1 MRDHPGEIHRLE
13 DLRGIKFVGV
23 FRNVARLSLSLS
35 HVGKT
40 MTQILEP
47 LFDIPHA
54 PVPAFVAPPPPAA
67 PVQVPSVIP
76 IEWLNSW
83 SVVDWLQ
90 SIKLSQCAHTLSGPT
105 RLMATD
111 AEQFIANGFDQFVSV
126 KDLTNEDLDLI
137 GVKLPG
143 HKKALVSLF
152 YAYHSLLTPGRSSRT
167 PSFSSRR
174 RRPSW
179 PLGPHQRQHGP
190 RFPLD
195 LVALQRLPRHRAP
208 RPPRQQHNL
217 PQEAAK
223 YCVKSLA
230 PYAVLDTPR
239 GSQTHRP
246 LFPYY
251 RRHL

>member
-23 FRNVARLSLSLS
+23 FRIVARLSLSLS

-143 HKKALVSLF
+143 HKKALVSLRL
-152 YAYHSLLTPGRSSRT
+152 SLTLCSRLAAARVRPASRVAGEGRAGRS
-167 PSFSSRR
+167 
-174 RRPSW
+174 
-179 PLGPHQRQHGP
+179 
-190 RFPLD
+190 
-195 LVALQRLPRHRAP
+195 AP
-208 RPPRQQHNL
+208 TSGST
-217 PQEAAK
+217 A
-223 YCVKSLA
+223 
-230 PYAVLDTPR
+230 R
-239 GSQTHRP
+239 GSPWT
-246 LFPYY
+246 
-251 RRHL
+251 